1 VRAEGTVLNGVDIM
15 NIPENCGVLVNLPVG
30 VFAVDTDFNIRFWN
44 RRMEIWTGLSAGEV
58 LDKSLTELFPH
69 IEDDLFIERLNDSIY
84 RHIPQYFSSSLGL
97 SIISEDITSG
107 RPMEQ
112 RTSIVPYRGTE
123 DNRDYALIVI
133 EDISDLK
140 KEVEAYRRM
149 KDRAIM
155 ALNEQIKAEREV
167 FEANGEANLY
177 LEVMSHDL
185 NNYNNVILGYASLLE
200 HHEEPNVQKY
210 AKGIVLAAERSFQ
223 IIQSVGT
230 VRKLKST
237 ASALDVVSLD
247 NAVKEG
253 IRHYS
258 HVDISYVLTG
268 AKVKAGRLLQEVFA
282 NLFGNS
288 IRSGG
293 MDVKIIVFVED
304 EGDNYLIHVDD
315 DGPGLSDEEKDSI
328 KYCSGE
334 KEGVECKLKSTG
346 LQLYIVSKLLES
358 YGTRLTTGESSLEGE
373 TEGSRFSFSLK
384 KG

>member
-1 VRAEGTVLNGVDIM
+1 M
-15 NIPENCGVLVNLPVG
+15 NIPDNFSALVNLPVG
-30 VFAVDTDFNIRFWN
+30 VCVVDTGFNIRFWN
-44 RRMEIWTGLSAGEV
+44 HRMEIWTGISSGEV
-58 LDKSLTELFPH
+58 LYKSLTELFPH
-69 IEDDLFIERLNDSIY
+69 IEDDLFVERLNDSIY
-84 RHIPQYFSSSLGL
+84 RHIPQYFSSSLGV
-97 SIISEDITSG
+97 SIIPEDKTSG

-112 RTSIVPYRGTE
+112 RTSIVPYQSTE
-123 DNRDYALIVI
+123 DSKDYALIVI

-155 ALNEQIKAEREV
+155 ALNEQIKAEKEV
-167 FEANGEANLY
+167 FEANEDANLY

-200 HHEEPNVQKY
+200 HHDDSNVQKY

-223 IIQSVGT
+223 IIQSVSA
-230 VRKLKST
+230 VRRLKAT
-237 ASALDVVSLD
+237 GSAPVVVSLD
-247 NAVKEG
+247 NAVQEG

-258 HVDISYVLTG
+258 NVDISYTMKG
-268 AKVKAGRLLQEVFA
+268 RKVMAGNLLQEVFA

-293 MDVKIIVFVED
+293 MDVKIAVIVED
-304 EGDNYLIHVDD
+304 KGDDYLIHVDD
-315 DGPGLSDEEKDSI
+315 DGPGLSDEEKNSI
-328 KYCSGE
+328 MYCSGE

-358 YGTRLTTGESSLEGE
+358 YGTRLTTGESSLKGK
-373 TEGSRFSFSLK
+373 TEGSRFSFSLEK
-384 KG
+384 A